1 MVKKPRVYV
10 GLKIAPA
17 DLVRIGEVCE
27 FEEWDAQGSP
37 PKPILLEKIAGCE
50 GIIASPLSSVNAEF
64 FDAAGPSLKVVA
76 NTAVGTD
83 NFDFAEAAK
92 RGVQLGHTPEVLTEA
107 TASMAF
113 VLMQD
118 VARKVTAGMG
128 VVSGGEWKSWSL
140 LDDLGKDIHDTTLG
154 IVGLGRIGTEMARLC
169 SAAYRM
175 RVLYFD
181 KDRKPKAEEE
191 LNATRVERLEDLCVQ
206 SDFVSIHVDLNPTT
220 SKLIGKREFAAMQS
234 DAVFVNTSRGAVVDQ
249 EALLDALTS
258 NQIRGAGLDVS
269 EPEPLPSTHPLVAL
283 SNCVITPH
291 SASATPRTRFAMSEI
306 ATDNLLLGIHGKP
319 LRCPASPP
327 VG

>member
-1 MVKKPRVYV
+1 MSEKPRVYV
-10 GLKIAPA
+10 ALKIAPA
-17 DLVRIGEVCE
+17 DLERIGENCDLE
-27 FEEWDAQGSP
+27 AWDSNGTPHKST
-37 PKPILLEKIAGCE
+37 LLEKIAGCE
-50 GIIASPLSSVNAEF
+50 GIISSPVSPVNAEF
-64 FDAAGPSLKVVA
+64 FDAAGPGLKVVA

-113 VLMQD
+113 ILMQD
-118 VARKVTAGMG
+118 VARQVTAGMG
-128 VVSGGEWKSWSL
+128 VVSGGHWNSWSL
-140 LDDLGKDIHDTTLG
+140 LDDLGKDIHDATLG

-181 KDRKPKAEEE
+181 KERKPKAEAE
-191 LNATRVERLEDLCVQ
+191 LNAIRVERLEELCAQ
-206 SDFVSIHVDLNPTT
+206 SDFVSIHVDLNATT
-220 SKLIGKREFAAMQS
+220 RKLIGEREFSAMQS
-234 DAVFVNTSRGAVVDQ
+234 DAVFVNTSRGPVVDQ
-249 EALLDALTS
+249 DALFAALTS

-283 SNCVITPH
+283 PNCVITPH

-306 ATDNLLLGIHGKP
+306 ATDNLLLGLRGKP
-319 LRCPASPP
+319 LRCPAFPP